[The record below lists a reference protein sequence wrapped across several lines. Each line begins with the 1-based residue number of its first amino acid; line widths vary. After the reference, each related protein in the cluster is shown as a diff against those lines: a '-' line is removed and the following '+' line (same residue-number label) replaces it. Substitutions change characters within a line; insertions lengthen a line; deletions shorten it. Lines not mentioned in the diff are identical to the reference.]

1 MLELARASDWEAVH
15 RLARQIHDL
24 HVAWRPDLFCMT
36 EEPFPQDMFQQ
47 AIADRLLYV
56 AKIDGRVVGFVE
68 LDIYPVSG
76 PRSVNRKV
84 LSLESICVDEAF
96 RGQGIGR
103 AMIQDVRALA
113 KAFRCREMVLGVYP
127 ENDGAVAFYQ
137 KCGFFIRSIKMDCKV

>member
-1 MLELARASDWEAVH
+1 MLQLAT
-15 RLARQIHDL
+15 LADREGVNTIALQIHDL